1 MLKVWYEKARSK
13 WWRTRQAQTF
23 EHVQSWERRQR
34 WRKMVVNLNKE
45 YKRRKQMVLWILGF
59 LKDKTPTVDLPL
71 WNFQRPRFVEDLN
84 HVIVSV
90 GVVPRQ
96 IVTLGMRLPDVAP
109 DTTSWNSH
117 VLCPLQLSGFHSPL
131 RWKQTYAT
139 LTPSHISVQ
148 PPTTNIV
155 EFANKPFYTSLMYRR
170 CKVAPTSWWL
180 PFQCRT
186 RLLTYNLNRSLRS
199 SMVVWAV
206 RSLDWTGRQLSTAKL
221 AWNLGTWHRLMHVYG
236 LLSMLCSGLRKKK
249 WLRWHA
255 GQDLCPTSV
264 WGASNLCGLMGWTKG
279 HSPVAHSQHS
289 SQF

>member
-1 MLKVWYEKARSK
+1 
-13 WWRTRQAQTF
+13 
-23 EHVQSWERRQR
+23 
-34 WRKMVVNLNKE
+34 MVVNLNKE
-45 YKRRKQMVLWILGF
+45 CKRRKQIVLWILGF

-90 GVVPRQ
+90 GVVRRQ

-117 VLCPLQLSGFHSPL
+117 VLCPLQLSGFHSLL

-139 LTPSHISVQ
+139 LPPSHISVQ

-186 RLLTYNLNRSLRS
+186 RLLTYSLNRSLQS

-206 RSLDWTGRQLSTAKL
+206 RSLDWTGTKDVTIVNGQIGLKPWHLASLVACLWIVIHVVLGFKEEEVVEVACRPRSVSDFCVRCLEPLWVDGMDQGPQSSSTFPA
-221 AWNLGTWHRLMHVYG
+221 
-236 LLSMLCSGLRKKK
+236 
-249 WLRWHA
+249 
-255 GQDLCPTSV
+255 
-264 WGASNLCGLMGWTKG
+264 
-279 HSPVAHSQHS
+279 
-289 SQF
+289 F